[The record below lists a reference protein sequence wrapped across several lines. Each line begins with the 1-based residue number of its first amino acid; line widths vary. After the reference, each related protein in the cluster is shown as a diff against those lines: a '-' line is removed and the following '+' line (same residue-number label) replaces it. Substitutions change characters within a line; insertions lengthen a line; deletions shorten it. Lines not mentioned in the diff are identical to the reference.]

1 MKNKNFKHYRNFK
14 KDKIEKAIENESNTP
29 NFVEN
34 DTVEEVD
41 EKTIESTTTVDD
53 QTEYVEKPYNF
64 YYGIIF
70 KKSLQT
76 YYFGYD
82 EPLNIGD
89 KVVVE
94 TVRGFE
100 LGTIKI
106 ILNSRNKIGLSFAI
120 KPILRKA
127 TEEDIVNYENNLI
140 KATEAENIFINCV
153 KEQNLDMHLISG
165 EYTLDSTKVIFTYI
179 SDERV
184 DFRDLLKVL
193 ASKLHCRI
201 ELRQIGARDRAK
213 AIGGLGPCGLP
224 LCCSTFLSDFEG
236 ISINMAKN
244 QLLALNISKL
254 SGQCGKLVCCLKFE
268 DSIYSELR
276 IGLPKMGLRVKYH
289 EEEFKITSMN
299 VLTKT
304 MKLENKENSVFI
316 TFDEY
321 FKEAKDAT
329 PTKLSK

>member
-1 MKNKNFKHYRNFK
+1 MDNNNVENINNVEKVTAPTYKYLYGINFK
-14 KDKIEKAIENESNTP
+14 KA
-29 NFVEN
+29 
-34 DTVEEVD
+34 
-41 EKTIESTTTVDD
+41 
-53 QTEYVEKPYNF
+53 
-64 YYGIIF
+64 
-70 KKSLQT
+70 LQT

-82 EPLNIGD
+82 DETLKVND

-94 TVRGFE
+94 TVRGLE
-100 LGTIKI
+100 LGFISTEAKTMEEID
-106 ILNSRNKIGLSFAI
+106 LDVPI
-120 KPILRKA
+120 KPILRVA
-127 TEEDIVNYENNLI
+127 TKEDIEAYEKNLENSL
-140 KATEAENIFINCV
+140 KANEIFNNCV
-153 KEQNLDMHLISG
+153 EEQKLDMFLISS
-165 EYTLDSTKVIFTYI
+165 EYTLDATKIIFTYI
-179 SDERV
+179 ADERV
-184 DFRDLLKVL
+184 DFRELLKVL
-193 ASKLHCRI
+193 AAKLHCRI

-254 SGQCGKLVCCLKFE
+254 SGQCGKLICCLKYE

-276 IGLPKMGLRVKYH
+276 AGLPRLGQKCKYKD
-289 EEEFKITSMN
+289 EEFKITSMN
-299 VLTKT
+299 VLSKT

-321 FKEAKDAT
+321 FKDVNHEP